1 MSVHHLSEDE
11 KLKLK
16 RDLLRLMASTTGLD
30 GLLELIAEL
39 CSDNGDGGRLCGRQ
53 LQPDPFWLAASAQ
66 VSECKEQVDRLL
78 QDSQRHE

>member
-1 MSVHHLSEDE
+1 MSIHHLTEPD

-16 RDLLRLMASTTGLD
+16 RDLLRIMASQTGLD

-39 CSDNGDGGRLCGRQ
+39 CSDNGDGGGVWGGQ

-66 VSECKEQVDRLL
+66 VSECKEEIDRLL
-78 QDSQRHE
+78 KEYR

>member
-1 MSVHHLSEDE
+1 MTIHHLTDDE

-16 RDLLRLMASTTGLD
+16 RELLQLMASKTGLD

-39 CSDNGDGGRLCGRQ
+39 CSDNGDGGGLWGGQ

-66 VSECKEQVDRLL
+66 VSECKEQIDRLL
-78 QDSQRHE
+78 QEYPDA